1 MKLTFYPPEWEPDGR
16 DARQE
21 PRAPG
26 EDESEYLFSCRRNLC
41 GCEYLYKLGISETLA
56 EDYLIGFD
64 GLFPFGCPY
73 KAAKGCTGGKRW
85 DSLIIPSMSA
95 KGVYSFTAVNTRNG
109 ETRKIGTS
117 FPFGISSLYW
127 QEPAFVTLSEIDAL
141 TVMSNGAAALA
152 LGELGNVGFL
162 LAYMRKHGA
171 ELPRRPLIL
180 ALGDDNEAER
190 EKAARMAGQLRQMG
204 IPYLLADKE
213 IYRGRVSLTAA
224 RSENARDF
232 SAAVKH
238 ALAEAA
244 KLNDKEP
251 DKGKEA

>member
-1 MKLTFYPPEWEPDGR
+1 
-16 DARQE
+16 
-21 PRAPG
+21 
-26 EDESEYLFSCRRNLC
+26 
-41 GCEYLYKLGISETLA
+41 
-56 EDYLIGFD
+56 
-64 GLFPFGCPY
+64 
-73 KAAKGCTGGKRW
+73 
-85 DSLIIPSMSA
+85 
-95 KGVYSFTAVNTRNG
+95 
-109 ETRKIGTS
+109 
-117 FPFGISSLYW
+117 
-127 QEPAFVTLSEIDAL
+127 
-141 TVMSNGAAALA
+141 
-152 LGELGNVGFL
+152 
-162 LAYMRKHGA
+162 MRKHSA
-171 ELPRRPLIL
+171 ELPRRPLII
-180 ALGDDNEAER
+180 ALGDDNEAKR